1 MEAPPYSLCNPMKKT
16 TVINRSYAILQ
27 SIAITSMIFY
37 RLSSFHHS
45 TPSFPLLLVFAS
57 ELILSFLWLLGQAY
71 LWRPCTRKTFP
82 ERLMLRE
89 KTAEQLPGID
99 VFVCTADPEKEPPLE
114 VMNTVLSAMA
124 MDYPTEK
131 LSVYVSDDGGCAL
144 TLYAMREAREF
155 GRYWLPFCRRFGIK
169 TRCPKLYFSR
179 YDDDFAGRGYEE
191 EKENIKLKYKL
202 LEEHVKKAESSGEI
216 LRGINSKNHPPH
228 VEVIQD
234 ESDNSTGSN
243 VEKMPRLVYICRE
256 KTASAPHH
264 FKAGALN
271 VVLRVSSMISNAPY
285 VLVLDCDMRCN
296 DPSSAKQAMCF
307 HLDPNISPNLA
318 FVQFP
323 QMFHNLSNMD
333 IYDGKLRSVFSV
345 KWPGMDGL
353 QGPML
358 SGTGFYIKRKALYGD
373 IVREDTDFTLLKQ
386 YLGPSNELVK
396 SLNSSNN
403 NNNTDITSRLLEET
417 RLLASCK
424 YENESQWGK
433 QVGFLYNSVI
443 EDYLTGFTL
452 HSKGWKSIFYNPP
465 RAAFLG
471 TATTKLNDTLL
482 QGARW
487 NSGALQ
493 VTFSRLCPLVYRLTS
508 RMSVLQRMC
517 YVYLSFQPLYFFPIW
532 CLATVPQLCL
542 LHAIPLYPKA
552 SSLWFM
558 VFSYI
563 FTMSQLKHAEEV
575 LSTGDPIRTWW
586 DEQRIWTMKAI
597 ISYTIG
603 TMNVVLKCF
612 GLKEANFVPTNKVAD
627 DEQTM
632 FYQKGLFNFQAS
644 TIVLV
649 PLVTLITLNIF
660 CFIAGTVRT
669 IIDGS
674 FDAMFGQVFISFY
687 VLSVHYPLIDGMVFR
702 KDKGRVPT
710 SVTISSVAIS
720 VSVLYFGSLIHMS

>member
-1 MEAPPYSLCNPMKKT
+1 MAAPPYSLCNPMKKS

-27 SIAITSMIFY
+27 SIAISSMIFY
-37 RLSSFHHS
+37 RVSSFHHS

-71 LWRPCTRKTFP
+71 LWRPFTRETFP
-82 ERLMLRE
+82 DRLMLRE
-89 KTAEQLPGID
+89 KTDQLPGID
-99 VFVCTADPEKEPPLE
+99 VFICTADPEKEPPLE

-144 TLYAMREAREF
+144 TLYAMREAWEF

-191 EKENIKLKYKL
+191 AKEIIKLKYKL
-202 LEEHVKKAESSGEI
+202 LEEHVKKAESNGEI
-216 LRGINSKNHPPH
+216 IRGRNSKNHPAH
-228 VEVIQD
+228 VEVIED
-234 ESDNSTGSN
+234 ESHNTTSSS
-243 VEKMPRLVYICRE
+243 EAKMPRLVYVCRE
-256 KTASAPHH
+256 KKPSVPHH

-271 VVLRVSSMISNAPY
+271 VLLRVSNMISNAPY

-307 HLDPNISPNLA
+307 HLDPKISPNLA

-358 SGTGFYIKRKALYGD
+358 SGTGFYMKRMALYGD
-373 IVREDTDFTLLKQ
+373 IVQ
-386 YLGPSNELVK
+386 
-396 SLNSSNN
+396 
-403 NNNTDITSRLLEET
+403 
-417 RLLASCK
+417 
-424 YENESQWGK
+424 
-433 QVGFLYNSVI
+433 
-443 EDYLTGFTL
+443 
-452 HSKGWKSIFYNPP
+452 KGWKSVFYNPP
-465 RAAFLG
+465 RPAFLG

-487 NSGALQ
+487 NCGALQ
-493 VTFSRLCPLVYRLTS
+493 VTFSRLCPLFHRLTS
-508 RMSVLQRMC
+508 KMSLLQRMC
-517 YVYLSFQPLYFFPIW
+517 YVYLSFQPLYFFPMW
-532 CLATVPQLCL
+532 CLATIPQLCL

-552 SSLWFM
+552 SSSLFM

-563 FTMSQLKHAEEV
+563 FTMSQLKHLEEV

-603 TMNVVLKCF
+603 TMNAVLKCF
-612 GLKEANFVPTNKVAD
+612 GLKEANFVPTNKVAN
-627 DEQTM
+627 DEQIM
-632 FYQKGLFNFQAS
+632 FYQKGLFNFRAS

-649 PLVTLITLNIF
+649 PLVTLVTLNII
-660 CFIAGTVRT
+660 CFVAGAVRS
-669 IIDGS
+669 IVDGS
-674 FDAMFGQVFISFY
+674 FDAMFGQIFISFY
-687 VLSVHYPLIDGMVFR
+687 VLAVHYPLIDGMILR
-702 KDKGRVPT
+702 KDEGWVPT
-710 SVTISSVAIS
+710 SVTMLSFAIS
-720 VSVLYFGSLIHMS
+720 ILVLCFGSLILLS

>member
-1 MEAPPYSLCNPMKKT
+1 MKKS

-71 LWRPCTRKTFP
+71 LWRPFTRKTFP
-82 ERLMLRE
+82 DRLMLRE
-89 KTAEQLPGID
+89 KTDQLPGID
-99 VFVCTADPEKEPPLE
+99 VFICTADPEKEPPLE

-144 TLYAMREAREF
+144 TLYAMREAWEF

-179 YDDDFAGRGYEE
+179 YDDDFAERGYEE
-191 EKENIKLKYKL
+191 AKDNIKLKYKL
-202 LEEHVKKAESSGEI
+202 LEEHVKKAESNGEI
-216 LRGINSKNHPPH
+216 LRGSNSKNHPAH

-234 ESDNSTGSN
+234 ESHNSTGSSDA
-243 VEKMPRLVYICRE
+243 KIPRLVYVCRE
-256 KTASAPHH
+256 KKPSVPHH

-271 VVLRVSSMISNAPY
+271 VLLRVSNMISNAPY

-307 HLDPNISPNLA
+307 HLDPKISPNLA

-323 QMFHNLSNMD
+323 QMFHNLSNMY

-345 KWPGMDGL
+345 
-353 QGPML
+353 
-358 SGTGFYIKRKALYGD
+358 GF
-373 IVREDTDFTLLKQ
+373 V
-386 YLGPSNELVK
+386 
-396 SLNSSNN
+396 
-403 NNNTDITSRLLEET
+403 
-417 RLLASCK
+417 
-424 YENESQWGK
+424 
-433 QVGFLYNSVI
+433 YNSVI

-452 HSKGWKSIFYNPP
+452 HSKGWKSVFYNPP
-465 RAAFLG
+465 RPAFLG

-487 NSGALQ
+487 NCGVLQ
-493 VTFSRLCPLVYRLTS
+493 VTFSRLCPLVHRLTS
-508 RMSVLQRMC
+508 RMSLLQRMC
-517 YVYLSFQPLYFFPIW
+517 YVYLSFQPLYFFPMW
-532 CLATVPQLCL
+532 CLATIPQLCL

-552 SSLWFM
+552 SSSLFM

-563 FTMSQLKHAEEV
+563 FVMSQLKHLEEV

-597 ISYTIG
+597 VSYTIG
-603 TMNVVLKCF
+603 TVNAVLKCF

-627 DEQTM
+627 VEQIM

-649 PLVTLITLNIF
+649 PLVTLNII
-660 CFIAGTVRT
+660 CFVVGAVRS
-669 IIDGS
+669 IVDGS
-674 FDAMFGQVFISFY
+674 FDAMFGQIFISFY
-687 VLSVHYPLIDGMVFR
+687 VLAVHYPVIDGMILR
-702 KDKGRVPT
+702 KDEGRVPT
-710 SVTISSVAIS
+710 SVTMLSLAIS
-720 VSVLYFGSLIHMS
+720 ISVLGFGSLILKS

>member
-1 MEAPPYSLCNPMKKT
+1 MKKS

-27 SIAITSMIFY
+27 SIAISSMIFY
-37 RLSSFHHS
+37 RVSSFHHS

-71 LWRPCTRKTFP
+71 LWRPFTRETFP
-82 ERLMLRE
+82 DRLMLRE
-89 KTAEQLPGID
+89 KTDQLPGID
-99 VFVCTADPEKEPPLE
+99 VFICTADPEKEPPLE

-144 TLYAMREAREF
+144 TLYAMREAWEF

-191 EKENIKLKYKL
+191 AKEIIKLKYKL
-202 LEEHVKKAESSGEI
+202 LEEHVKKAESNGEI
-216 LRGINSKNHPPH
+216 IRGRNSKNHPAH
-228 VEVIQD
+228 VEVIED
-234 ESDNSTGSN
+234 ESHNTTSSS
-243 VEKMPRLVYICRE
+243 EAKMPRLVYVCRE
-256 KTASAPHH
+256 KKPSVPHH

-271 VVLRVSSMISNAPY
+271 VLLRVSNMISNAPY

-307 HLDPNISPNLA
+307 HLDPKISPNLA

-358 SGTGFYIKRKALYGD
+358 SGTGFYMKRMALYGD
-373 IVREDTDFTLLKQ
+373 IVQKDTDFTLLKH
-386 YLGPSNELVK
+386 YLGPSNVLVK
-396 SLNSSNN
+396 SLN
-403 NNNTDITSRLLEET
+403 
-417 RLLASCK
+417 
-424 YENESQWGK
+424 Y
-433 QVGFLYNSVI
+433 VGFLYNSVI

-452 HSKGWKSIFYNPP
+452 HSKGWKSVFYNPP
-465 RAAFLG
+465 RPAFLG

-487 NSGALQ
+487 NCGALQ
-493 VTFSRLCPLVYRLTS
+493 VTFSRLCPLFHRLTS
-508 RMSVLQRMC
+508 KMSLLQRMC
-517 YVYLSFQPLYFFPIW
+517 YVYLSFQPLYFFPMW
-532 CLATVPQLCL
+532 CLATIPQLCL

-552 SSLWFM
+552 SSSLFM

-563 FTMSQLKHAEEV
+563 FTMSQLKHLEEV

-603 TMNVVLKCF
+603 TMNAVLKCF
-612 GLKEANFVPTNKVAD
+612 GLKEANFVPTNKVAN
-627 DEQTM
+627 DEQIM
-632 FYQKGLFNFQAS
+632 FYQKGLFNFRAS

-649 PLVTLITLNIF
+649 PLVTLVTLNII
-660 CFIAGTVRT
+660 CFVAGAVRS
-669 IIDGS
+669 IVDGS
-674 FDAMFGQVFISFY
+674 FDAMFGQIFISFY
-687 VLSVHYPLIDGMVFR
+687 VLAVHYPLIDGMILR
-702 KDKGRVPT
+702 KDEGWVPT
-710 SVTISSVAIS
+710 SVTMLSFAIS
-720 VSVLYFGSLIHMS
+720 ILVLCFGSLILLS